1 MEFAIEDVR
10 VIRAHEQRK
19 KRFEAKAAR
28 EQGDSKPV
36 EGEGEDGKKRPNEKV
51 EWQMKC
57 KEKRMRK
64 RGSQAEKKE
73 EEMNESEGAPSPGKD
88 GVFVVSEKRVPARAS
103 ERKRKMTA
111 PGIQTE
117 TADDG
122 KLVGRGSAKKKKKKK
137 NGLAP
142 VSQHEA
148 ESVNS
153 ALIGRKRKAARD
165 DSDIAR
171 VDNGEGEGS
180 MRHRPRAAKQQKTG
194 SGVKRSDSERLEG
207 QGVKPAGKQSRKVP
221 QYSNCSIVYA
231 HQYLL

>member
-36 EGEGEDGKKRPNEKV
+36 EGEY
-51 EWQMKC
+51 
-57 KEKRMRK
+57 
-64 RGSQAEKKE
+64 
-73 EEMNESEGAPSPGKD
+73 
-88 GVFVVSEKRVPARAS
+88 
-103 ERKRKMTA
+103 
-111 PGIQTE
+111 
-117 TADDG
+117 
-122 KLVGRGSAKKKKKKK
+122 
-137 NGLAP
+137 
-142 VSQHEA
+142 
-148 ESVNS
+148 
-153 ALIGRKRKAARD
+153 
-165 DSDIAR
+165 
-171 VDNGEGEGS
+171 NGEGEGSMRHRPRAAKQQKTGSGVKRSDSELLEGQGVKPAGKQSRKVPRYSNFS

-221 QYSNCSIVYA
+221 QYSNFSMRHRPMAAKQQKTGSDVKRSDSERLEGQGVKPAGKQSRKVPQYSNFSIVYA

>member
-19 KRFEAKAAR
+19 KRVEAKVAR

-36 EGEGEDGKKRPNEKV
+36 EGDEKKRPNEKV
-51 EWQMKC
+51 EWQIKC
-57 KEKRMRK
+57 KEKRMR
-64 RGSQAEKKE
+64 RRESQAEKKK
-73 EEMNESEGAPSPGKD
+73 ESEDAPSPGKD
-88 GVFVVSEKRVPARAS
+88 GVFVVSEKRVPAAGVS
-103 ERKRKMTA
+103 KRKRKTTA

-122 KLVGRGSAKKKKKKK
+122 KLVGRGSAKKTKKNKKKKE

-171 VDNGEGEGS
+171 ADDGEGEGS
-180 MRHRPRAAKQQKTG
+180 VRHRPRAAKQQKTG
-194 SGVKRSDSERLEG
+194 SDVKRSDSELLEG

-221 QYSNCSIVYA
+221 RYINFSIVYA

>member
-19 KRFEAKAAR
+19 KRVEAKAAR

-36 EGEGEDGKKRPNEKV
+36 EGEEKKRPNEKV
-51 EWQMKC
+51 EWQIKC
-57 KEKRMRK
+57 KEKRMR
-64 RGSQAEKKE
+64 RRENQAEKKK
-73 EEMNESEGAPSPGKD
+73 ESEGAPSPGKD
-88 GVFVVSEKRVPARAS
+88 GVFVVTEKRVPAAGAS
-103 ERKRKMTA
+103 KRKRKTTA

-122 KLVGRGSAKKKKKKK
+122 KLVGRGSVKKKNKK

-171 VDNGEGEGS
+171 ADDGEGEGS
-180 MRHRPRAAKQQKTG
+180 VRHRPRAAKQQKTG
-194 SGVKRSDSERLEG
+194 SGVKRSDSELLEG

-221 QYSNCSIVYA
+221 RFSIVYA